1 MAWKLNVSRLDDE
14 GEFLSL
20 FGQLVFSGVYAT
32 GGDGVGSFD
41 FTGVNTAL
49 LPVFLSGQTALHATR
64 AAFEY
69 SINFEAGFTGVI
81 AGNLASPGTP
91 GGMKIKIWNTTTGA
105 ELAAGAYPAGG
116 GTGNIIGNPYH
127 SAMFKFKKNL

>member
-49 LPVFLSGQTALHATR
+49 LPVFLSGQTQLHATR
-64 AAFEY
+64 SAFEY

-81 AGNLASPGTP
+81 AGNLNTPGTP
-91 GGMKIKIWNTTTGA
+91 TGMKLKIWNTTTGA